1 MVDEGISLADMKGVL
16 ALFLSRLLGRSVE
29 VRLRPHYFPYS
40 EVASEEDND
49 ERSLVS
55 EEDDKSAVEAWTD

>member
-1 MVDEGISLADMKGVL
+1 LIVII
-16 ALFLSRLLGRSVE
+16 LSSESNVT
-29 VRLRPHYFPYS
+29 HS

-55 EEDDKSAVEAWTD
+55 EEDDKSAVEAGTD

>member
-1 MVDEGISLADMKGVL
+1 MSLRITSGFLIWLSICVKLIVL
-16 ALFLSRLLGRSVE
+16 QLIVIILSSDSNVT
-29 VRLRPHYFPYS
+29 HS

-55 EEDDKSAVEAWTD
+55 EEDDKWAVEAWTD